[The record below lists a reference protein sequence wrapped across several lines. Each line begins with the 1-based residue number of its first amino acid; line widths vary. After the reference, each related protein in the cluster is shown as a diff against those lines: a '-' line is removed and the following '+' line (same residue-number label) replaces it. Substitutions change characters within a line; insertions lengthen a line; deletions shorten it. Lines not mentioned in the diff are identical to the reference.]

1 MADNAFKRVNWTTGM
16 LLTTEHFRR
25 SDAYSIEIFE
35 WLLRYTATPAGLV
48 GGGPR
53 LSRGERGL
61 EAHDPQLD
69 VYDDGETVRLSVMQ
83 ARGVTANGG
92 LVETGPPRAVS
103 REVPKSELVGQNE
116 LVVYLVRTGRD
127 SEDPESVGSD
137 EANPLQSAWVQDDL
151 RLELG
156 VRADELGEAL
166 AVGRIRRM
174 AETQSFER
182 DAMFIPACAT
192 MLAHSALFA
201 GWRRIQDELRLLA
214 GGFGE
219 LHRLVAQYV
228 DQLARRGLDTRF
240 DQSVSAFIERAVL
253 ALDAAVYDTM
263 DPGASP
269 TAVFQRIDR
278 AGRQI
283 ALALDLSPS
292 TREYLSMLSNAE
304 GGYNTLLEEERGA
317 LSADRERVM
326 RADLRL
332 ELTRA
337 EQAVARVR
345 SLLHALE
352 GRYLDYRVNGAV
364 DALRFLIDRGGEQFY
379 TVVSAPGHSQR
390 DGDLLTF
397 AFPQLNLTGRH
408 EYRLLI
414 LADPGGVSKW
424 EVGDELRPSVR
435 INASAGGGRPI
446 SPTLVCEVPGQRNFA
461 MNFDT
466 PADVATIS
474 SVQLT
479 ISPAHKVRGAILYQR
494 RRGLVPETVG
504 SSAAPTSHE
513 PVRAEPPRPE
523 PLRQEP
529 PRNEPPRGGWT
540 PPAEPPV
547 PPESGTRPRV
557 VIRPKNTN

>member
-1 MADNAFKRVNWTTGM
+1 MAENAFKRVNWTTGM

-35 WLLRYTATPAGLV
+35 WLLRYTATSAGLV

-53 LSRGERGL
+53 LNRSERGQ
-61 EAHDPQLD
+61 EAFDPQLD
-69 VYDDGETVRLSVMQ
+69 VYDDGEHVHLAVMQ

-92 LVETGPPRAVS
+92 LVETGPPRVVS
-103 REVPKSELVGQNE
+103 REIPKSQLVGQNE
-116 LVVYLVRTGRD
+116 LVVYLVRTGGD
-127 SEDPESVGSD
+127 SEDMESVGTD
-137 EANPLQSAWVQDDL
+137 EANPLQAAWVQDSL
-151 RLELG
+151 QLELA
-156 VRADELGEAL
+156 VRADVIDDAL
-166 AVGRIRRM
+166 AVGRIRRV

-192 MLAHSALFA
+192 MMAHSALFG
-201 GWRRIQDELRLLA
+201 GWRRLQDELRLLA
-214 GGFGE
+214 SGFGE
-219 LHRLVAQYV
+219 LHRMVAQFV
-228 DQLARRGLDTRF
+228 DQLSRRGLDTRF
-240 DQSVSAFIERAVL
+240 DQNVSAFIERAVL
-253 ALDAAVYDTM
+253 ALDGAVYETM

-269 TAVFQRIDR
+269 ATVFQRIDR
-278 AGRQI
+278 ASRQI

-292 TREYLSMLSNAE
+292 TREFLTMLSTAE
-304 GGYNTLLEEERGA
+304 GGYSSLLEEERAA
-317 LSADRERVM
+317 LSSDRERLM

-337 EQAVARVR
+337 EQGVARVR

-352 GRYLDYRVNGAV
+352 GRYLDYRLNGAV

-379 TVVSAPGHSQR
+379 TVVSSPGHSQR

-397 AFPQLNLTGRH
+397 AFPQLSLSGRH

-461 MNFDT
+461 LNFDT
-466 PADVATIS
+466 PADVATITS
-474 SVQLT
+474 IQLSV
-479 ISPAHKVRGAILYQR
+479 SPSHKVRGAILYQR
-494 RRGLVPETVG
+494 RRGLVPCLLYT
-504 SSAAPTSHE
+504 SDAADE
-513 PVRAEPPRPE
+513 
-523 PLRQEP
+523 
-529 PRNEPPRGGWT
+529 
-540 PPAEPPV
+540 
-547 PPESGTRPRV
+547 
-557 VIRPKNTN
+557 